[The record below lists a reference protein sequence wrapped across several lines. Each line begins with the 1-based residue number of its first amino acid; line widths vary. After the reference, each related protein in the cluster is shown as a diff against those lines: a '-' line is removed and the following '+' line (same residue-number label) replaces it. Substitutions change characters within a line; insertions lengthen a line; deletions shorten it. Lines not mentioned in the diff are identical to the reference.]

1 MSDKQKDKLTRSLRG
16 LYQELNTK
24 AKAIPFDK
32 IRDKIK
38 TSVNRTISKID
49 ESLKFKDLPQTRN
62 PKVCE
67 QKPPEKDKG
76 IVYSVFSIFGYL
88 IGASLSL
95 IFILEF
101 FDYWSP
107 IYLIAFI
114 STLLG
119 TILVPTIFWKRGAY
133 LKKLSN
139 NYVRFLNELGTN
151 TIIPIRDLASGVN
164 QSEKETISDL
174 VHMMKNGY
182 FKQARIVEDGKFF
195 ILDIPTFKIY
205 KQKLSEL
212 PSYQNKSLDNRKSEE
227 EVELSAEDINKQ
239 RAMEIIE
246 ESLRSLDELARLKKD
261 IKDGELRENIGSL
274 MANASDILK
283 IIDKY
288 PDKAYGLGKFSTY
301 YLPTSIK
308 LVDSYRDFEMLGLDD
323 DGFTKSKKDINKSIK
338 DIGDAFAN
346 IKGEL
351 LEDRTMDVKTEIDT
365 ISLLLNQEGYLGDDW
380 RNTDE

>member
-1 MSDKQKDKLTRSLRG
+1 MSDKEKLTRSLRD

-24 AKAIPFDK
+24 AKSIPFDK
-32 IRDKIK
+32 IGDKIK
-38 TSVNRTISKID
+38 SSVNSTISKID

-67 QKPPEKDKG
+67 QKPPEKKKG
-76 IVYSVFSIFGYL
+76 IAYTVFAILGYIIGGSITFAFLDNFFHLRGFGSIVL
-88 IGASLSL
+88 FVLA
-95 IFILEF
+95 
-101 FDYWSP
+101 
-107 IYLIAFI
+107 
-114 STLLG
+114 LLG
-119 TILVPTIFWKRGAY
+119 TIIVPTILWKRGAY

-139 NYVRFLNELGTN
+139 NYVRFLRELGTN
-151 TIIPIRDLASGVN
+151 TMIPIRDLASGVN

-212 PSYQNKSLDNRKSEE
+212 PSYQNKSINNREIEE
-227 EVELSAEDINKQ
+227 DEVELSAEDINKQ

-246 ESLRSLDELARLKKD
+246 ESLRNLDELSRLKKD
-261 IKDGELRENIGSL
+261 IKDGDFRDNIGRL
-274 MANASDILK
+274 MTNASDILK

-308 LVDSYRDFEMLGLDD
+308 LVDSYKDFEMLGLDD
-323 DGFTKSKKDINKSIK
+323 DGFTKSRKDINKSIK

-346 IKGEL
+346 IKSEL

>member
-1 MSDKQKDKLTRSLRG
+1 MSDKDKLTRSLRD

-24 AKAIPFDK
+24 AKSIPFDK
-32 IRDKIK
+32 IGDKIK
-38 TSVNRTISKID
+38 SSVNSTISKID

-62 PKVCE
+62 PKVCA
-67 QKPPEKDKG
+67 QKPPEKEKG
-76 IVYSVFSIFGYL
+76 ILYTVFAIFGYI
-88 IGASLSL
+88 IGGSLSF
-95 IFILEF
+95 IFFFEF
-101 FDYWSP
+101 FDYWNLVYILFFVLS
-107 IYLIAFI
+107 I
-114 STLLG
+114 LG
-119 TILVPTIFWKRGAY
+119 TLIVPTILWKRGAY

-139 NYVRFLNELGTN
+139 NYVRFLRELGTN
-151 TIIPIRDLASGVN
+151 TMIPIRDLASGVN

-212 PSYQNKSLDNRKSEE
+212 PSYQKKTLANHEEE
-227 EVELSAEDINKQ
+227 EVELTAEDINAQ

-246 ESLRSLDELARLKKD
+246 ESLSSLDKLASLKKD
-261 IKDGELRENIGSL
+261 IKNAEFKENIAKL
-274 MANASDILK
+274 VDNASDILK

-308 LVDSYRDFEMLGLDD
+308 LVDSYKDFEMLSLDD
-323 DGFTKSKKDINKSIK
+323 DAFSKSKEDINKSIK
-338 DIGDAFAN
+338 DIGEAFSN
-346 IKGEL
+346 IKSDL